1 MAGFSGLGTILKMS
15 SAGGTIGTTSTT
27 AEVIADLTNIS
38 GPSMSAEEIDVS
50 SYDSAGGYREFVG
63 GFLDAGEISL
73 EGNLTAA
80 GGAADLVDA
89 FNDSLERQFHVLFP
103 ATGLTTSTGLGT
115 NWSGYYLRWVLDGTV
130 TGVET
135 AAPYDDKLSFSATVR
150 ISGEPFLVA
159 SSSSG

>member
-1 MAGFSGLGTILKMS
+1 MAGFSGLGTILRMS
-15 SAGGTIGTTSTT
+15 SAGGTISSTST
-27 AEVIADLTNIS
+27 AAGMADLTNIS

-50 SYDSAGGYREFVG
+50 SYDSAGGYREFVA

-80 GGAADLVDA
+80 GGAVDLVDA
-89 FNDSLERQFHVLFP
+89 FNDGLERQFHAVFP
-103 ATGLTTSTGLGT
+103 ATGTSTSAALV
-115 NWSGYYLRWVLDGTV
+115 NASGGYLRWVLEGTV